1 MDYWMLEDLLCKYRF
16 VCAQCHVQKRDIK
29 YWWII
34 EWHLSQLWIH
44 GLLYD
49 TSKWHWQLSIKVALF
64 HILTSISFIFGSCVD
79 RITMDSL
86 IHGSHLQMTLRWRL
100 QKREGTML
108 QYYLTFPH
116 SHLPHHTFWHRNISG
131 WGTSSQSF
139 GKVSNTYLWNLQKKW
154 ASHPPHI
161 IFDFRKCSSPHLV
174 GCLSTWGV
182 VQRARMPVY
191 KDMLLGYKMKQR
203 QRTIISRGMKWWL
216 GCHSGGCV
224 TWSSAP
230 MMLF

>member
-49 TSKWHWQLSIKVALF
+49 TSKWHWQLSILIKVALILF

-86 IHGSHLQMTLRWRL
+86 IRGSHLQMTLTIIRWGGGYRKEKAQCYSITSHFL
-100 QKREGTML
+100 TAI
-108 QYYLTFPH
+108 YLTTHSDTGILVAEGPFHKVLERCQTRICEICKKGGSPTRPILFLIFESVHHPILWGVYPH
-116 SHLPHHTFWHRNISG
+116 EEWCNVPGCLFIKICFWDTKWNSEKGPLLVEGWSGG
-131 WGTSSQSF
+131 WGATQ
-139 GKVSNTYLWNLQKKW
+139 G
-154 ASHPPHI
+154 A
-161 IFDFRKCSSPHLV
+161 
-174 GCLSTWGV
+174 
-182 VQRARMPVY
+182 
-191 KDMLLGYKMKQR
+191 
-203 QRTIISRGMKWWL
+203 
-216 GCHSGGCV
+216 
-224 TWSSAP
+224 
-230 MMLF
+230 

>member
-16 VCAQCHVQKRDIK
+16 VCAQCHVQKRDMK

-34 EWHLSQLWIH
+34 KWHLSQLWIH

-49 TSKWHWQLSIKVALF
+49 TSKWHWQLSILIKVALF

-108 QYYLTFPH
+108 HYYLTFPH
-116 SHLPHHTFWHRNISG
+116 SHYLTTHSDKGILVAEGPFH
-131 WGTSSQSF
+131 
-139 GKVSNTYLWNLQKKW
+139 KVLERCQICKKKW
-154 ASHPPHI
+154 VSHPPHI
-161 IFDFRKCSSPHLV
+161 IFEFRKCSSPHLV

-203 QRTIISRGMKWWL
+203 QRTIIGQGMKWWL
-216 GCHSGGCV
+216 GCHSGCV

-230 MMLF
+230 MMLL